1 MPTTV
6 DKKGQSQ
13 RILLSAVNF
22 ISQHGYA
29 NVSLRDIAQDAGVVL
44 SQLNYYFKN
53 KEGLFVEVVK
63 TVMKKY
69 LVEIEELL
77 QRGSTAKER
86 VNNLISYFSSTL
98 KDNPKTFRLLFDLS
112 NMAMWST
119 TFRDL
124 LNSLFD
130 DLARLIEKH
139 VLPLCDK
146 DSRLQSYSPNAI
158 ARMLFGA
165 MFGVS
170 IQTLLNNEEEQL
182 PEAMAAIGAI
192 L

>member
-1 MPTTV
+1 MRRGI

-13 RILLSAVNF
+13 KILASAINF

-44 SQLNYYFKN
+44 SQLNYYFIN
-53 KEGLFVEVVK
+53 KEGLFVEVIK
-63 TVMKKY
+63 SVMKKY
-69 LVEIEELL
+69 LVEIEESL

-86 VNNLISYFSSTL
+86 ISNLSSYFSGML
-98 KDNPKTFRLLFDLS
+98 KDNPRTFRLLFDLS
-112 NMAMWST
+112 NMAMWSA

-130 DLARLIEKH
+130 DLSRMIEKH

-146 DSRLQSYSPNAI
+146 DSRLQSYSPNVI

-170 IQTLLNNEEEQL
+170 IQVLLNNEEEEL
-182 PEAMAAIGAI
+182 PEALAAIGAI